1 MAWNIVSNY
10 FHTDWAAMTLHDW
23 IGTIIT
29 VAVFLLMI
37 GVYVYVFNPKHKN
50 ELEAQRNIPLDEGHL
65 ETGDRQ

>member
-1 MAWNIVSNY
+1 VSNY

-29 VAVFLLMI
+29 VAIFLLMI
-37 GVYVYVFNPKHKN
+37 GAYVYILNPKRKN

>member
-1 MAWNIVSNY
+1 MALNIVSNY

-29 VAVFLLMI
+29 VTVFVLMI
-37 GVYVYVFNPKHKN
+37 AVYVYVLDPRHKN

-65 ETGDRQ
+65 EIGER